1 MDINLWTNQSLKFKE
16 TAVHK
21 IIEGLFSITKKKTYE
36 VVRTGQ
42 WEKERGVI
50 NSCLMFSIY
59 IYANLFSQVPSD
71 DGISKRTGTKWQK
84 DQIAVVN
91 TISIICLSPIK
102 ITKFGNSCLA

>member
-21 IIEGLFSITKKKTYE
+21 INEGLFSITKKN
-36 VVRTGQ
+36 VRTGQ

-50 NSCLMFSIY
+50 NSCLMFSVY